1 MLRVL
6 ALSLALCAAPGGDE
20 PEEDHGVE
28 AVEAAQTAV
37 DVAGAAQDLGEL
49 VEPGRARAAAHG
61 DEVLRGAEAVE
72 SIGRAAAHGDEA
84 AAALGRAA
92 VHGDEAL
99 GAAAVVGRH
108 GDELAS
114 LGKGAVRHGDD
125 VLKLLGKGLRIV
137 FGVGLFG
144 WWASRKRRRT
154 EG

>member
-6 ALSLALCAAPGGDE
+6 ALSLALCAAPGADE
-20 PEEDHGVE
+20 PEEDEGVE

-92 VHGDEAL
+92 VHGD
-99 GAAAVVGRH
+99 
-108 GDELAS
+108 
-114 LGKGAVRHGDD
+114 D
-125 VLKLLGKGLRIV
+125 VLKLLGKGLRVV